1 MLGNDVKYKRKKYGA
16 RGAQIDLA
24 HGRCS
29 HHPQKSQVPIGTFL
43 GKFLSFF
50 LVTVGLRYIFLLWN
64 EAVQKTIT
72 TFKTIYR
79 GTFVQK
85 MGTVAPVV

>member
-43 GKFLSFF
+43 GITR
-50 LVTVGLRYIFLLWN
+50 VTNFYHF
-64 EAVQKTIT
+64 
-72 TFKTIYR
+72 
-79 GTFVQK
+79 
-85 MGTVAPVV
+85 P

>member
-29 HHPQKSQVPIGTFL
+29 HYMSFKHFQS
-43 GKFLSFF
+43 KFRWDGGN
-50 LVTVGLRYIFLLWN
+50 TGL
-64 EAVQKTIT
+64 
-72 TFKTIYR
+72 
-79 GTFVQK
+79 
-85 MGTVAPVV
+85 